1 MWKLWPV
8 EDASFVLMCGVN
20 DTFGVMNTTHF
31 SSRSV
36 CSTGLVSTFTCR
48 FELEMFMNFFFS
60 GRLMGWMGKVESG
73 RNVVNICKELAS
85 NSRKTVI
92 WGNTLFR
99 RWFFGKRTLKTGLKH
114 LLTVSCREV
123 SFSMDYLEKVKV
135 WHKEGRWIGT
145 RVQILSSLKKLK
157 GLSCGKF
164 KPNAQRFVL

>member
-1 MWKLWPV
+1 MWKLGPV
-8 EDASFVLMCGVN
+8 EDASFVLMCGIN
-20 DTFGVMNTTHF
+20 DPFGVINTTHF

-60 GRLMGWMGKVESG
+60 GCLMGWMGKIESG

-99 RWFFGKRTLKTGLKH
+99 RWFFGKRALKMGLEH

-123 SFSMDYLEKVKV
+123 SFSLDYLEKVKV

-145 RVQILSSLKKLK
+145 REQILSSLKKLK

-164 KPNAQRFVL
+164 KLNAQRFVL

>member
-1 MWKLWPV
+1 
-8 EDASFVLMCGVN
+8 MCGIY
-20 DTFGVMNTTHF
+20 DTFGVINTSHF
-31 SSRSV
+31 ISRSV
-36 CSTGLVSTFTCR
+36 CSTSLVSTFTCR
-48 FELEMFMNFFFS
+48 FGLEMIMNFFTS
-60 GRLMGWMGKVESG
+60 GRLIGWMGKVESG

-99 RWFFGKRTLKTGLKH
+99 RWFFGKRTLKAELKH
-114 LLTVSCREV
+114 LLAVPCREV

-135 WHKEGRWIGT
+135 WHKEGRWVGT

-157 GLSCGKF
+157 GLPCGKF